1 MLDYRLKT
9 FLLLSKTLNY
19 TKTAQQLHMS
29 QPAVSQHI
37 RYLEQ
42 TYNIKLF
49 EYYNRRLQLTEMGQQ
64 FYQQVLALEVQSQ
77 DIIERLRQEQE
88 NRRL

>member
-37 RYLEQ
+37 QLPGANLQHQAFRILQ
-42 TYNIKLF
+42 SAAAADGNGAAALF
-49 EYYNRRLQLTEMGQQ
+49 SR
-64 FYQQVLALEVQSQ
+64 F
-77 DIIERLRQEQE
+77 
-88 NRRL
+88 

>member
-19 TKTAQQLHMS
+19 TKTAEQLHMS

-42 TYNIKLF
+42 SCGFKLF
-49 EYYNRRLQLTEMGQQ
+49 EYNHRRLQLTETGKQ
-64 FYQQVLALEVQSQ
+64 L
-77 DIIERLRQEQE
+77 
-88 NRRL
+88 

>member
-37 RYLEQ
+37 RYPHEPAGCVAAYPLPGA
-42 TYNIKLF
+42 N
-49 EYYNRRLQLTEMGQQ
+49 LQHQA
-64 FYQQVLALEVQSQ
+64 V
-77 DIIERLRQEQE
+77 
-88 NRRL
+88 

>member
-37 RYLEQ
+37 RYLSKP
-42 TYNIKLF
+42 TTSSFSNI
-49 EYYNRRLQLTEMGQQ
+49 
-64 FYQQVLALEVQSQ
+64 
-77 DIIERLRQEQE
+77 IIGGCS
-88 NRRL
+88 